1 MKKINIR
8 HIVLFTFI
16 FSCLLFENIL
26 SKIQSD
32 KVAYINGSIHT
43 FNKDLSIV
51 DSLLV
56 ENGLIT
62 KVGPR
67 DLIINEI
74 DEGFQIIDLKGKMMM
89 PSFHDAHSH
98 PIWDGI
104 NRLKCVLTDLYD
116 VKSIQNVLNEC
127 LNSDLT
133 KTTGWIVGSGLNI
146 GLFPAGNPNKS
157 LLDDISKDIP
167 IILWA
172 NDGHSGLANSKALEL
187 ANITMST
194 QDPEYGLIERNPITG
209 EPSGTLR
216 ESIAINLVLDL
227 APKDRDSDYD
237 KGLSIAQEM
246 AHSFG
251 ITSVLEAAV
260 GQRHMATYKRAADRE
275 ELDLRVSTC
284 LEYGKTNFV
293 HDASTFEDVY
303 LKLEEF
309 NHPRI
314 NVNCVKIFV
323 DGVLEGQTGA
333 LLEPYLDSGN
343 IGELILEKNSLN
355 KAVARFDSENRQV
368 HTHAIGDRAVR
379 AALDAYEYA
388 LKENG
393 SLDNRH
399 HISHLQMISKVDI
412 PRFFELNVAATFQAA
427 WAMPDEYITGI
438 NIPEIG
444 IERVNRMYPIQS
456 VFQAGGLI
464 VGGSDW
470 AVTTMN
476 PLIAIETAIRR
487 QDPDDRLK
495 GTLNKDERM
504 GLTEM
509 LKAYTINAAYIMH
522 QENITGSIEAGKFAD
537 LIILERNLY
546 DIPSNEI
553 SEVRIMETII
563 EGKTVFK
570 IE

>member
-1 MKKINIR
+1 MKRTIFYFSLM
-8 HIVLFTFI
+8 HLFLLSNA
-16 FSCLLFENIL
+16 FSNDLADEVFL
-26 SKIQSD
+26 D
-32 KVAYINGSIHT
+32 GSIHT
-43 FNKDLSIV
+43 FNQSLSI
-51 DSLLV
+51 
-56 ENGLIT
+56 ENSIAIKDGIILAVGTKSSIQKLIGENT
-62 KVGPR
+62 KVNN
-67 DLIINEI
+67 LE
-74 DEGFQIIDLKGKMMM
+74 GKMML

-98 PIWDGI
+98 PIWDGV
-104 NRLKCVLTDLYD
+104 NRLKCILTDLYD
-116 VKSIQNVLNEC
+116 IQDIKDMLRVC
-127 LNSDLT
+127 LNSELT
-133 KTTGWIVGSGLNI
+133 QTTGWIVGSGLNI
-146 GLFPAGNPNKS
+146 GLFSAGNPNKS

-172 NDGHSGLANSKALEL
+172 NDGHSALANSKAFEL
-187 ANITMST
+187 ANITAET
-194 QDPEYGLIERNPITG
+194 INPPYGVIERDPQTG

-216 ESIAINLVLDL
+216 ESSAINLVLVL
-227 APKDRDSDYD
+227 TPKDTDSDYD
-237 KGLSIAQEM
+237 KGLSISQEM

-260 GQRHMATYKRAADRE
+260 GERHMATYKRAADRE
-275 ELDLRVSTC
+275 ELDLRVFTC

-293 HDASTFEDVY
+293 HDANTFEDVY
-303 LKLEEF
+303 LKLDQF

-314 NVNCVKIFV
+314 NVNCVKIFI

-333 LLEPYLDSGN
+333 LLEPYLDSGE
-343 IGELILEKNSLN
+343 IGELILEKESLN
-355 KAVARFDSENRQV
+355 KAIARFDSENRQV

-399 HISHLQMISKVDI
+399 HISHLQMISKEDI
-412 PRFFELNVAATFQAA
+412 PRFSELNIAATFQAV

-438 NIPEIG
+438 SIPEIG
-444 IERVNRMYPIQS
+444 IERVNKMYPIQS
-456 VFQAGGLI
+456 VFEAGGLI

-476 PLIAIETAIRR
+476 PLIAIETAITRK
-487 QDPDDRLK
+487 DPEDRLK

-522 QENITGSIEAGKFAD
+522 QDNITGSIEAGKFAD
-537 LIILERNLY
+537 LIILDKNLY
-546 DIPSNEI
+546 NITPNEI
-553 SEVRIMETII
+553 SEVRVVATII
-563 EGKTVFK
+563 EGKTVFSIK
-570 IE
+570 

>member
-1 MKKINIR
+1 MKRTIFYFSLMC
-8 HIVLFTFI
+8 LFLLSNA
-16 FSCLLFENIL
+16 FSNDFADEVFL
-26 SKIQSD
+26 D
-32 KVAYINGSIHT
+32 GSIHT
-43 FNKDLSIV
+43 FNESLSI
-51 DSLLV
+51 
-56 ENGLIT
+56 ENSIAIKDGYILAVGNKSSIQKLIGEKT
-62 KVGPR
+62 K
-67 DLIINEI
+67 INRL
-74 DEGFQIIDLKGKMMM
+74 DGKMML

-98 PIWDGI
+98 PIWDGV

-116 VKSIQNVLNEC
+116 IQSIKDVLREC

-133 KTTGWIVGSGLNI
+133 KSTGWIVGSGLNI

-187 ANITMST
+187 ANITAET
-194 QDPEYGLIERNPITG
+194 QDPSYGVIERDPITQ

-216 ESIAINLVLDL
+216 ESAAINLVLDL
-227 APKDRDSDYD
+227 TPKDTDSDYD

-260 GQRHMATYKRAADRE
+260 GERHMATYKRAADRE
-275 ELDLRVSTC
+275 ELDLRVFTC

-293 HDASTFEDVY
+293 HDASMFEDVY
-303 LKLEEF
+303 LKLEQF

-314 NVNCVKIFV
+314 NVNCVKIFI

-333 LLEPYLDSGN
+333 LLEPYLDSGEV
-343 IGELILEKNSLN
+343 GELILEKELLN
-355 KAVARFDSENRQV
+355 MAIARFDSENRQV

-393 SLDNRH
+393 YLDNRH
-399 HISHLQMISKVDI
+399 HISHLQMISKEDI
-412 PRFFELNVAATFQAA
+412 PRFSELNIAATFQAT
-427 WAMPDEYITGI
+427 WAMPDEYIMGI

-476 PLIAIETAIRR
+476 PLVAIETAIRR
-487 QDPDDRLK
+487 EDPDDRLK
-495 GTLNKDERM
+495 GTLNEDERM

-522 QENITGSIEAGKFAD
+522 QDNITGSIEAGKFAD
-537 LIILERNLY
+537 LIILDKNLY
-546 DIPSNEI
+546 DIPTNEI
-553 SEVRIMETII
+553 SEVRVMETII
-563 EGKTVFK
+563 EGKTVFR

>member
-1 MKKINIR
+1 M
-8 HIVLFTFI
+8 HLFLLSNA
-16 FSCLLFENIL
+16 FSNDLADEVFL
-26 SKIQSD
+26 D
-32 KVAYINGSIHT
+32 GSIHT
-43 FNKDLSIV
+43 FNQSLSI
-51 DSLLV
+51 
-56 ENGLIT
+56 ENSIAIKDGIILAVGTKSSIQKLIGENT
-62 KVGPR
+62 KVNN
-67 DLIINEI
+67 LE
-74 DEGFQIIDLKGKMMM
+74 GKMML

-98 PIWDGI
+98 PIWDGV
-104 NRLKCVLTDLYD
+104 NRLKCILTDLYD
-116 VKSIQNVLNEC
+116 IQDIKDMLRVC
-127 LNSDLT
+127 LNSELT
-133 KTTGWIVGSGLNI
+133 QTTGWIVGSGLNI
-146 GLFPAGNPNKS
+146 GLFSAGNPNKS

-172 NDGHSGLANSKALEL
+172 NDGHSALANSKAFEL
-187 ANITMST
+187 ANITAET
-194 QDPEYGLIERNPITG
+194 INPPYGVIERDPQTG

-216 ESIAINLVLDL
+216 ESSAINLVLVL
-227 APKDRDSDYD
+227 TPKDTDSDYD
-237 KGLSIAQEM
+237 KGLSISQEM

-260 GQRHMATYKRAADRE
+260 GERHMATYKRAADRE
-275 ELDLRVSTC
+275 ELDLRVFTC

-303 LKLEEF
+303 LKLDQF

-314 NVNCVKIFV
+314 NVNCVKIFI

-333 LLEPYLDSGN
+333 LLEPYLDSGE
-343 IGELILEKNSLN
+343 IGELILEKESLN
-355 KAVARFDSENRQV
+355 KAIARFDSENRQV

-399 HISHLQMISKVDI
+399 HISHLQMISKEDI
-412 PRFFELNVAATFQAA
+412 PRFSELNIAATFQAV

-438 NIPEIG
+438 SIPEIG
-444 IERVNRMYPIQS
+444 IERVNKMYPIQS
-456 VFQAGGLI
+456 VFEAGGLI

-476 PLIAIETAIRR
+476 PLIAIETAITRK
-487 QDPDDRLK
+487 DPEDRLK

-522 QENITGSIEAGKFAD
+522 QDNITGSIEAGKFAD
-537 LIILERNLY
+537 LIILDKNLY
-546 DIPSNEI
+546 NITPNEI
-553 SEVRIMETII
+553 SEVRVVATII
-563 EGKTVFK
+563 EGKTVFSIK
-570 IE
+570 

>member
-1 MKKINIR
+1 MKRTIFYFSLMC
-8 HIVLFTFI
+8 LFLLSNA
-16 FSCLLFENIL
+16 FSNDIADEVFL
-26 SKIQSD
+26 D
-32 KVAYINGSIHT
+32 GSIHT
-43 FNKDLSIV
+43 FNESLSI
-51 DSLLV
+51 
-56 ENGLIT
+56 ENSIAIKDGYILAVGNKSSIQKLIGEKT
-62 KVGPR
+62 K
-67 DLIINEI
+67 INRL
-74 DEGFQIIDLKGKMMM
+74 DGKMML

-98 PIWDGI
+98 PIWDGV
-104 NRLKCVLTDLYD
+104 NRLKCILTDLYD
-116 VKSIQNVLNEC
+116 IQSIKDVLREC

-133 KTTGWIVGSGLNI
+133 KSTGWIVGSGLNI

-187 ANITMST
+187 ANITAET
-194 QDPEYGLIERNPITG
+194 QDPSYGVIERDPITQ

-216 ESIAINLVLDL
+216 ESAAINLVLDL
-227 APKDRDSDYD
+227 TPKDTDSDYD

-260 GQRHMATYKRAADRE
+260 GERHMATYKRAADRE
-275 ELDLRVSTC
+275 ELDLRVFTC

-293 HDASTFEDVY
+293 HDASMFEDVY
-303 LKLEEF
+303 LKLEQF

-314 NVNCVKIFV
+314 NVNCVKIFI

-333 LLEPYLDSGN
+333 LLEPYLDSGEV
-343 IGELILEKNSLN
+343 GELILEKELLN
-355 KAVARFDSENRQV
+355 MAIARFDSENRQV

-393 SLDNRH
+393 YLDNRH
-399 HISHLQMISKVDI
+399 HISHLQMISKEDI
-412 PRFFELNVAATFQAA
+412 PRFSELNIAATFQAT
-427 WAMPDEYITGI
+427 WAMPDEYIMGI

-476 PLIAIETAIRR
+476 PLVAIETAIRR
-487 QDPDDRLK
+487 EDPDDRLK
-495 GTLNKDERM
+495 GTLNEDERM

-522 QENITGSIEAGKFAD
+522 QDNITGSIEAGKFAD
-537 LIILERNLY
+537 LIILDKNLY
-546 DIPSNEI
+546 DIPTNEI
-553 SEVRIMETII
+553 SEVRVMETII
-563 EGKTVFK
+563 EGKTVFR

>member
-1 MKKINIR
+1 MKRTIFYFSLM
-8 HIVLFTFI
+8 HLFLLSNA
-16 FSCLLFENIL
+16 FSNDLADEVFL
-26 SKIQSD
+26 D
-32 KVAYINGSIHT
+32 GSIHT
-43 FNKDLSIV
+43 FNQSLSI
-51 DSLLV
+51 
-56 ENGLIT
+56 ENSIAIKDGIILAVGTKSSIQKLIGENT
-62 KVGPR
+62 KVNN
-67 DLIINEI
+67 LE
-74 DEGFQIIDLKGKMMM
+74 GKMML

-98 PIWDGI
+98 PIWDGV
-104 NRLKCVLTDLYD
+104 NRLKCILTDLYD
-116 VKSIQNVLNEC
+116 IQDIKDMLRVC
-127 LNSDLT
+127 LNSELT
-133 KTTGWIVGSGLNI
+133 QTTGWIVGSGLNI
-146 GLFPAGNPNKS
+146 GLFSAGNPNKS

-172 NDGHSGLANSKALEL
+172 NDGHSALANSKAFEL
-187 ANITMST
+187 ANITAET
-194 QDPEYGLIERNPITG
+194 INPPYGVIERDPQTG

-216 ESIAINLVLDL
+216 ESSAINLVLVL
-227 APKDRDSDYD
+227 TPKDTDSDYD
-237 KGLSIAQEM
+237 KGLSISQEM

-260 GQRHMATYKRAADRE
+260 GERHMATYKRAADRE
-275 ELDLRVSTC
+275 ELDLRVFTC

-303 LKLEEF
+303 LKLDQF

-314 NVNCVKIFV
+314 NVNCVKIFI

-333 LLEPYLDSGN
+333 LLEPYLDSGE
-343 IGELILEKNSLN
+343 IGELILEKESLN
-355 KAVARFDSENRQV
+355 KAIARFDSENRQV

-399 HISHLQMISKVDI
+399 HISHLQMISKEDI
-412 PRFFELNVAATFQAA
+412 PRFSELNIAATFQAV

-438 NIPEIG
+438 SIPEIG
-444 IERVNRMYPIQS
+444 IERVNKMYPIQS
-456 VFQAGGLI
+456 VFEAGGLI

-476 PLIAIETAIRR
+476 PLIAIETAITRK
-487 QDPDDRLK
+487 DPEDRLK

-522 QENITGSIEAGKFAD
+522 QDNITGSIEAGKFAD
-537 LIILERNLY
+537 LIILDKNLY
-546 DIPSNEI
+546 NITPNEI
-553 SEVRIMETII
+553 SEVRVVATII
-563 EGKTVFK
+563 EGKTVFSIK
-570 IE
+570 

>member
-1 MKKINIR
+1 MKRTIFYFSLMC
-8 HIVLFTFI
+8 LFLLSNA
-16 FSCLLFENIL
+16 FSNDFADEVFL
-26 SKIQSD
+26 D
-32 KVAYINGSIHT
+32 GSIHT
-43 FNKDLSIV
+43 FNESLSIENSIAIKDGYILAV
-51 DSLLV
+51 GNKSLIQK
-56 ENGLIT
+56 LIGEKT
-62 KVGPR
+62 K
-67 DLIINEI
+67 INRL
-74 DEGFQIIDLKGKMMM
+74 DGKMML

-98 PIWDGI
+98 PIWDGV
-104 NRLKCVLTDLYD
+104 NRLKCILTDLYD
-116 VKSIQNVLNEC
+116 IQSIKDVLREC

-133 KTTGWIVGSGLNI
+133 KSTGWIVGSGLNI

-187 ANITMST
+187 ANITAET
-194 QDPEYGLIERNPITG
+194 QDPSYGVIERDPITQ

-216 ESIAINLVLDL
+216 ESAAINLVLDL
-227 APKDRDSDYD
+227 TPKDTDSDYD

-260 GQRHMATYKRAADRE
+260 GERHMATYKRAADRE
-275 ELDLRVSTC
+275 ELDLRVFTC

-293 HDASTFEDVY
+293 HDASMFEDVY
-303 LKLEEF
+303 LKLEQF

-314 NVNCVKIFV
+314 NVNCVKIFI

-333 LLEPYLDSGN
+333 LLEPYLDSGEV
-343 IGELILEKNSLN
+343 GELILEKELLN
-355 KAVARFDSENRQV
+355 MAIARFDSENRQV

-393 SLDNRH
+393 YLDNRH
-399 HISHLQMISKVDI
+399 HISHLQMISKEDI
-412 PRFFELNVAATFQAA
+412 PRFSELNIAATFQAT
-427 WAMPDEYITGI
+427 WAMPDEYIMGI

-476 PLIAIETAIRR
+476 PLVAIETAIRR
-487 QDPDDRLK
+487 EDPYDRLK
-495 GTLNKDERM
+495 GTLNEDERM

-522 QENITGSIEAGKFAD
+522 QDNITGSIEAGKFAD
-537 LIILERNLY
+537 LIILDKNLY
-546 DIPSNEI
+546 DIPPNEI
-553 SEVRIMETII
+553 SEVRVMETII
-563 EGKTVFK
+563 EGKTVFR

>member
-26 SKIQSD
+26 SNTQSD
-32 KVAYINGSIHT
+32 KVHYINGSIHT

-116 VKSIQNVLNEC
+116 IKSIQNVLNEC

-133 KTTGWIVGSGLNI
+133 KTTGWIVGSGLHI

-343 IGELILEKNSLN
+343 IGELILEKDSLN

-388 LKENG
+388 LKQNG

>member
-1 MKKINIR
+1 MKRTIFYFSLAC
-8 HIVLFTFI
+8 LFLLSNA
-16 FSCLLFENIL
+16 FSN
-26 SKIQSD
+26 D
-32 KVAYINGSIHT
+32 VADEVFLDGSIHT
-43 FNKDLSIV
+43 FNESLSI
-51 DSLLV
+51 
-56 ENGLIT
+56 ENSIAIKDGYILAVGNKSSIQKLIGEKT
-62 KVGPR
+62 K
-67 DLIINEI
+67 INRL
-74 DEGFQIIDLKGKMMM
+74 DGKMML

-98 PIWDGI
+98 PIWDGV
-104 NRLKCVLTDLYD
+104 NRLKCILTDLYD
-116 VKSIQNVLNEC
+116 IQSIKDVLREC

-133 KTTGWIVGSGLNI
+133 KSTGWIVGSGLNI

-187 ANITMST
+187 ANITAET
-194 QDPEYGLIERNPITG
+194 QDPSYGVIERDPITQ

-216 ESIAINLVLDL
+216 ESAAINLVLDL
-227 APKDRDSDYD
+227 TPKDTDSDYD

-260 GQRHMATYKRAADRE
+260 GERHMATYKRAADRE
-275 ELDLRVSTC
+275 ELDLRVFTC

-293 HDASTFEDVY
+293 HDASMFEDVY
-303 LKLEEF
+303 LKLEQF

-314 NVNCVKIFV
+314 NVNCVKIFI

-333 LLEPYLDSGN
+333 LLEPYLDSGEV
-343 IGELILEKNSLN
+343 GELILEKELLN
-355 KAVARFDSENRQV
+355 MAIARFDSENRQV

-393 SLDNRH
+393 YLDNRH
-399 HISHLQMISKVDI
+399 HISHLQMISEEDI
-412 PRFFELNVAATFQAA
+412 PRFSELNIAATFQAT
-427 WAMPDEYITGI
+427 WAMPDEYIMGI

-476 PLIAIETAIRR
+476 PLVAIETAIRR
-487 QDPDDRLK
+487 EDPDDRLK
-495 GTLNKDERM
+495 GTLNEDERM

-522 QENITGSIEAGKFAD
+522 QDNITGSIEAGKFAD
-537 LIILERNLY
+537 LIILDKNLY
-546 DIPSNEI
+546 DIPTNEI
-553 SEVRIMETII
+553 SEVRVMETII

>member
-1 MKKINIR
+1 MC
-8 HIVLFTFI
+8 LFLLSNA
-16 FSCLLFENIL
+16 FSNDFADEVFL
-26 SKIQSD
+26 D
-32 KVAYINGSIHT
+32 GSIHT
-43 FNKDLSIV
+43 FNESLSI
-51 DSLLV
+51 
-56 ENGLIT
+56 ENSIAIKDGYILAVGNKSSIQKLIGEKT
-62 KVGPR
+62 K
-67 DLIINEI
+67 INRL
-74 DEGFQIIDLKGKMMM
+74 DGKMML

-98 PIWDGI
+98 PIWDGV
-104 NRLKCVLTDLYD
+104 NRLKCILTDLYD
-116 VKSIQNVLNEC
+116 IQSIKDVLREC

-133 KTTGWIVGSGLNI
+133 KSTGWIVGSGLNI

-187 ANITMST
+187 ANVTAET
-194 QDPEYGLIERNPITG
+194 QDPSYGVIERDPITQ

-216 ESIAINLVLDL
+216 ESAAINLVLDL
-227 APKDRDSDYD
+227 TPKDTDSDYD

-260 GQRHMATYKRAADRE
+260 GERHMATYKRAADRE
-275 ELDLRVSTC
+275 ELDLRVFTC

-293 HDASTFEDVY
+293 HDASMFEDVY
-303 LKLEEF
+303 LKLEQF

-314 NVNCVKIFV
+314 NVNCVKIFI

-333 LLEPYLDSGN
+333 LLEPYLDSGEV
-343 IGELILEKNSLN
+343 GELILEKELLN
-355 KAVARFDSENRQV
+355 MAIARFDSENRQV

-393 SLDNRH
+393 YLDNRH
-399 HISHLQMISKVDI
+399 HISHLQMISEEDI
-412 PRFFELNVAATFQAA
+412 PRFSELNIAATFQAT
-427 WAMPDEYITGI
+427 WAMPDEYIMGI

-444 IERVNRMYPIQS
+444 IERVNKMYPIQS

-470 AVTTMN
+470 AVTTMK
-476 PLIAIETAIRR
+476 PLVAIETAIRR
-487 QDPDDRLK
+487 EDPNDRLK
-495 GTLNKDERM
+495 GTLNEAERM

-522 QENITGSIEAGKFAD
+522 QDNITGSIEAGKFAD
-537 LIILERNLY
+537 LIILDKNLY
-546 DIPSNEI
+546 DIPPNEI
-553 SEVRIMETII
+553 SEVRVMETII
-563 EGKTVFK
+563 EGKTVFR

>member
-1 MKKINIR
+1 MKRTIFYFSLAC
-8 HIVLFTFI
+8 LFLLSNA
-16 FSCLLFENIL
+16 FSN
-26 SKIQSD
+26 D
-32 KVAYINGSIHT
+32 VADEVFLDGSIHT
-43 FNKDLSIV
+43 FNESLSI
-51 DSLLV
+51 
-56 ENGLIT
+56 ENSIAIKDGYILAVGNKSSIQKLIGEKT
-62 KVGPR
+62 K
-67 DLIINEI
+67 INRL
-74 DEGFQIIDLKGKMMM
+74 DGKMML

-98 PIWDGI
+98 PIWDGV
-104 NRLKCVLTDLYD
+104 NRLKCILTDLYD
-116 VKSIQNVLNEC
+116 IQSIKDVLREC

-133 KTTGWIVGSGLNI
+133 KSTGWIVGSGLNI

-187 ANITMST
+187 ANITAET
-194 QDPEYGLIERNPITG
+194 QDPSYGVIERDPITQ

-216 ESIAINLVLDL
+216 ESAAINLVLDL
-227 APKDRDSDYD
+227 TPKDTDSDYD

-260 GQRHMATYKRAADRE
+260 GERHMATYKRAADRE
-275 ELDLRVSTC
+275 ELDLRVFTC

-293 HDASTFEDVY
+293 HDASMFEDVY
-303 LKLEEF
+303 LKLEQF

-314 NVNCVKIFV
+314 NVNCVKIFI

-333 LLEPYLDSGN
+333 LLEPYLDSGEV
-343 IGELILEKNSLN
+343 GELILEKELLN
-355 KAVARFDSENRQV
+355 MAIARFDSENRQV

-393 SLDNRH
+393 YLDNRH
-399 HISHLQMISKVDI
+399 HISHLQMISEEDI
-412 PRFFELNVAATFQAA
+412 PRFSELNIAATFQAT
-427 WAMPDEYITGI
+427 WAMPDEYIMGI

-476 PLIAIETAIRR
+476 PLVAIETAIRR
-487 QDPDDRLK
+487 EDPDDRLK
-495 GTLNKDERM
+495 GTLNEDERM

-522 QENITGSIEAGKFAD
+522 QDNITGSIEAGKFAD
-537 LIILERNLY
+537 LIILDKNLY
-546 DIPSNEI
+546 DIPPNEI
-553 SEVRIMETII
+553 SEVRVMETII
-563 EGKTVFK
+563 EGKTVFR

>member
-1 MKKINIR
+1 MKRTIFYFSLMC
-8 HIVLFTFI
+8 LFLLSNA
-16 FSCLLFENIL
+16 FSNDFADEVFL
-26 SKIQSD
+26 D
-32 KVAYINGSIHT
+32 GSIHT
-43 FNKDLSIV
+43 FNESLSI
-51 DSLLV
+51 
-56 ENGLIT
+56 ENSIAIKDGYILAVGNKSSIQKLIGEKT
-62 KVGPR
+62 K
-67 DLIINEI
+67 INRL
-74 DEGFQIIDLKGKMMM
+74 DGKMML

-98 PIWDGI
+98 PIWDGV
-104 NRLKCVLTDLYD
+104 NRLKCILTDLYD
-116 VKSIQNVLNEC
+116 IQSIKDVLREC

-133 KTTGWIVGSGLNI
+133 KSTGWIVGSGLNI

-187 ANITMST
+187 ANITAET
-194 QDPEYGLIERNPITG
+194 QDPSYGVIERDPITQ

-216 ESIAINLVLDL
+216 ESAAINLVLDL
-227 APKDRDSDYD
+227 TPKDTDSDYD

-260 GQRHMATYKRAADRE
+260 GERHMATYKRAADRE
-275 ELDLRVSTC
+275 ELDLRVFTC

-293 HDASTFEDVY
+293 HDASMFEDVY
-303 LKLEEF
+303 LKLEQF

-314 NVNCVKIFV
+314 NVNCVKIFI

-333 LLEPYLDSGN
+333 LLEPYLDSGEV
-343 IGELILEKNSLN
+343 GELILEKELLN
-355 KAVARFDSENRQV
+355 MAIARFDSENRQV

-393 SLDNRH
+393 YLDNRH
-399 HISHLQMISKVDI
+399 HISHLQMISKEDI
-412 PRFFELNVAATFQAA
+412 PRFSELNIAATFQAT
-427 WAMPDEYITGI
+427 WAMPDEYIMGI

-444 IERVNRMYPIQS
+444 IERVNKMYPIQS

-476 PLIAIETAIRR
+476 PLVAIETAIRR
-487 QDPDDRLK
+487 EDPDDRLK
-495 GTLNKDERM
+495 GTLNEDERM

-522 QENITGSIEAGKFAD
+522 QDNITGSIEAGKFAD
-537 LIILERNLY
+537 LIILDKNLY
-546 DIPSNEI
+546 DIPPNEI
-553 SEVRIMETII
+553 SEVRVMETII
-563 EGKTVFK
+563 EGKTVFR

>member
-1 MKKINIR
+1 MC
-8 HIVLFTFI
+8 LFLLSNA
-16 FSCLLFENIL
+16 FSNDFADEVFL
-26 SKIQSD
+26 D
-32 KVAYINGSIHT
+32 GSIHT
-43 FNKDLSIV
+43 FNESLSI
-51 DSLLV
+51 
-56 ENGLIT
+56 ENSIAIKDGYILAVGNKSSIQKLIGEKT
-62 KVGPR
+62 K
-67 DLIINEI
+67 INRL
-74 DEGFQIIDLKGKMMM
+74 DGKMML

-98 PIWDGI
+98 PIWDGV
-104 NRLKCVLTDLYD
+104 NRLKCILTDLYD
-116 VKSIQNVLNEC
+116 IQSIKDVLREC

-133 KTTGWIVGSGLNI
+133 KSTGWIVGSGLNI

-187 ANITMST
+187 ANITAET
-194 QDPEYGLIERNPITG
+194 QDPSYGVIERDPITQ

-216 ESIAINLVLDL
+216 ESAAINLVLDL
-227 APKDRDSDYD
+227 TPKDTDSDYD

-260 GQRHMATYKRAADRE
+260 GERHMATYKRAADRE
-275 ELDLRVSTC
+275 ELDLRVFTC

-293 HDASTFEDVY
+293 HDASMFEDVY
-303 LKLEEF
+303 LKLEQF

-314 NVNCVKIFV
+314 NVNCVKIFI

-333 LLEPYLDSGN
+333 LLEPYLDSGEV
-343 IGELILEKNSLN
+343 GELILEKELLN
-355 KAVARFDSENRQV
+355 MAIARFDSENRQV
-368 HTHAIGDRAVR
+368 HTHAIGDRAVQ

-393 SLDNRH
+393 YLDNRH
-399 HISHLQMISKVDI
+399 HISHLQMISKEDI
-412 PRFFELNVAATFQAA
+412 PRFSELNIAATFQAT
-427 WAMPDEYITGI
+427 WAMPDEYIMGI

-456 VFQAGGLI
+456 VFEAGGLI

-476 PLIAIETAIRR
+476 PLVAIETAIRR
-487 QDPDDRLK
+487 EDPDDRLK
-495 GTLNKDERM
+495 GTLNEDERM

-522 QENITGSIEAGKFAD
+522 QDNITGSIEAGKFAD
-537 LIILERNLY
+537 LIILDKNLY
-546 DIPSNEI
+546 DIPTNEI
-553 SEVRIMETII
+553 SEVRVMETII
-563 EGKTVFK
+563 EGKTVFR

>member
-1 MKKINIR
+1 MC
-8 HIVLFTFI
+8 LFLLSNA
-16 FSCLLFENIL
+16 FSNDFADEVFL
-26 SKIQSD
+26 D
-32 KVAYINGSIHT
+32 GSIHT
-43 FNKDLSIV
+43 FNESLSI
-51 DSLLV
+51 
-56 ENGLIT
+56 ENSIAIKDGYILAVGNKSSIQKLIGEKT
-62 KVGPR
+62 K
-67 DLIINEI
+67 INRL
-74 DEGFQIIDLKGKMMM
+74 DGKMML

-98 PIWDGI
+98 PIWDGV
-104 NRLKCVLTDLYD
+104 NRLKCILTDLYD
-116 VKSIQNVLNEC
+116 IQSIKDVLREC

-133 KTTGWIVGSGLNI
+133 KSTGWIVGSGLNI

-187 ANITMST
+187 ANVTAET
-194 QDPEYGLIERNPITG
+194 QDPSYGVIERDPITQ

-216 ESIAINLVLDL
+216 ESAAINLVLDL
-227 APKDRDSDYD
+227 TPKDTDSDYD

-260 GQRHMATYKRAADRE
+260 GERHMATYKRAADRE
-275 ELDLRVSTC
+275 ELDLRVFTC

-293 HDASTFEDVY
+293 HDASMFEDVY
-303 LKLEEF
+303 LKLEQF

-314 NVNCVKIFV
+314 NVNCVKIFI

-333 LLEPYLDSGN
+333 LLEPYLDSGEV
-343 IGELILEKNSLN
+343 GELILEKELLN
-355 KAVARFDSENRQV
+355 MAIARFDSENRQV

-393 SLDNRH
+393 YLDNRH
-399 HISHLQMISKVDI
+399 HISHLQMISEEDI
-412 PRFFELNVAATFQAA
+412 PRFSELNIAATFQAT
-427 WAMPDEYITGI
+427 WAMPDEYIMGI

-456 VFQAGGLI
+456 VFEAGGLI

-476 PLIAIETAIRR
+476 PLVAIETAIRR
-487 QDPDDRLK
+487 EDPDDRLK
-495 GTLNKDERM
+495 GTLNEDERM

-522 QENITGSIEAGKFAD
+522 QDNITGSIEAGKFAD
-537 LIILERNLY
+537 LIILDKNLY
-546 DIPSNEI
+546 DIPTNEI
-553 SEVRIMETII
+553 SEVRVMETII
-563 EGKTVFK
+563 EGKTVFR

>member
-1 MKKINIR
+1 MKRTIFYFSLMC
-8 HIVLFTFI
+8 LFLLSNA
-16 FSCLLFENIL
+16 FSNDFADEVFL
-26 SKIQSD
+26 D
-32 KVAYINGSIHT
+32 GSIHT
-43 FNKDLSIV
+43 FNESLSI
-51 DSLLV
+51 
-56 ENGLIT
+56 ENSIAIKDGYILAVGNKSSIQKLIGEKT
-62 KVGPR
+62 K
-67 DLIINEI
+67 INRL
-74 DEGFQIIDLKGKMMM
+74 DGKMML

-98 PIWDGI
+98 PIWDGV
-104 NRLKCVLTDLYD
+104 NRLKCILTDLYD
-116 VKSIQNVLNEC
+116 IQSIKDVLREC

-133 KTTGWIVGSGLNI
+133 KSTGWIVGSGLNI

-187 ANITMST
+187 ANITAET
-194 QDPEYGLIERNPITG
+194 QDPSYGVIERDPITQ

-216 ESIAINLVLDL
+216 ESAAINLVLDL
-227 APKDRDSDYD
+227 TPKDTDSDYD

-260 GQRHMATYKRAADRE
+260 GERHMATYKRAADRE
-275 ELDLRVSTC
+275 ELDLRVFTC

-293 HDASTFEDVY
+293 HDASMFEDVY
-303 LKLEEF
+303 LKLEQF

-314 NVNCVKIFV
+314 NVNCVKIFI

-333 LLEPYLDSGN
+333 LLEPYLDSGEV
-343 IGELILEKNSLN
+343 GELILEKELLN
-355 KAVARFDSENRQV
+355 MAIARFDSENRQV

-393 SLDNRH
+393 YLDNRH
-399 HISHLQMISKVDI
+399 HISHLQMISEEDI
-412 PRFFELNVAATFQAA
+412 PRFSELNIAATFQAT
-427 WAMPDEYITGI
+427 WAMPDEYIMGI

-476 PLIAIETAIRR
+476 PLVAIETAIRR
-487 QDPDDRLK
+487 EDPDDRLK
-495 GTLNKDERM
+495 GTLNEDERM

-522 QENITGSIEAGKFAD
+522 QDNITGSIEAGKFAD
-537 LIILERNLY
+537 LIILDKNLY
-546 DIPSNEI
+546 DIPTNEI
-553 SEVRIMETII
+553 SEVRVMETII
-563 EGKTVFK
+563 EGKTVFR

>member
-1 MKKINIR
+1 MKRTIFYFSLMC
-8 HIVLFTFI
+8 LFLLSNA
-16 FSCLLFENIL
+16 FSNDFADEVFL
-26 SKIQSD
+26 D
-32 KVAYINGSIHT
+32 GSIHT
-43 FNKDLSIV
+43 FNESLSI
-51 DSLLV
+51 
-56 ENGLIT
+56 ENSIAIKDGYILAVGNKSSIQKLIGEKT
-62 KVGPR
+62 K
-67 DLIINEI
+67 INRL
-74 DEGFQIIDLKGKMMM
+74 DGKMML

-98 PIWDGI
+98 PIWDGV
-104 NRLKCVLTDLYD
+104 NRLKCILTDLYD
-116 VKSIQNVLNEC
+116 IQSIKDVLREC

-133 KTTGWIVGSGLNI
+133 KSTGWIVGSGLNI

-187 ANITMST
+187 ANITAET
-194 QDPEYGLIERNPITG
+194 QDPSYGVIERDPITQ

-216 ESIAINLVLDL
+216 ESAAINLVLDL
-227 APKDRDSDYD
+227 TPKDTDSDYD

-260 GQRHMATYKRAADRE
+260 GERHMATYKRAADRE
-275 ELDLRVSTC
+275 ELDLRVFTC

-293 HDASTFEDVY
+293 HDASMFEDVY
-303 LKLEEF
+303 LKLEQF

-314 NVNCVKIFV
+314 NVNCVKIFI

-333 LLEPYLDSGN
+333 LLEPYLDSGEV
-343 IGELILEKNSLN
+343 GELILEKELLN
-355 KAVARFDSENRQV
+355 MAIARFDSENRQV

-393 SLDNRH
+393 YLDNRH
-399 HISHLQMISKVDI
+399 HISHLQMISKEDI
-412 PRFFELNVAATFQAA
+412 PRFSELNIAATFQAT
-427 WAMPDEYITGI
+427 WAMPDEYIMGI

-476 PLIAIETAIRR
+476 PLVAIETAIRR
-487 QDPDDRLK
+487 EDPDDRLK
-495 GTLNKDERM
+495 GTLNEDERM

-522 QENITGSIEAGKFAD
+522 QDNITGSIEAGKFAD
-537 LIILERNLY
+537 LIILDKNLY
-546 DIPSNEI
+546 DIPPNEI
-553 SEVRIMETII
+553 SEVRVMETII
-563 EGKTVFK
+563 EGKTVFR

>member
-1 MKKINIR
+1 MKRTIFYFSLTC
-8 HIVLFTFI
+8 LFLLSNA
-16 FSCLLFENIL
+16 FSN
-26 SKIQSD
+26 D
-32 KVAYINGSIHT
+32 VADEVFLDGSIHT
-43 FNKDLSIV
+43 FNESLSI
-51 DSLLV
+51 
-56 ENGLIT
+56 ENSIAIKDGYILAVGNKSSIQKLIGEKT
-62 KVGPR
+62 K
-67 DLIINEI
+67 INRL
-74 DEGFQIIDLKGKMMM
+74 DGKMML

-98 PIWDGI
+98 PIWDGV
-104 NRLKCVLTDLYD
+104 NRLKCILTDLYD
-116 VKSIQNVLNEC
+116 IQSIKDVLREC

-133 KTTGWIVGSGLNI
+133 KSTGWIVGSGLNI

-187 ANITMST
+187 ANITAET
-194 QDPEYGLIERNPITG
+194 QDPSYGVIERDPITQ

-216 ESIAINLVLDL
+216 ESAAINLVLDL
-227 APKDRDSDYD
+227 TPKDTDSDYD

-260 GQRHMATYKRAADRE
+260 GERHMATYKRAADRE
-275 ELDLRVSTC
+275 ELDLRVFTC

-293 HDASTFEDVY
+293 HDASMFEDVY
-303 LKLEEF
+303 LKLEQF

-314 NVNCVKIFV
+314 NVNCVKIFI

-333 LLEPYLDSGN
+333 LLEPYLDSGEV
-343 IGELILEKNSLN
+343 GELILEKELLN
-355 KAVARFDSENRQV
+355 MAIARFDSENRQV

-393 SLDNRH
+393 YLDNRH
-399 HISHLQMISKVDI
+399 HISHLQMISEEDI
-412 PRFFELNVAATFQAA
+412 PRFSELNIAATFQAT
-427 WAMPDEYITGI
+427 WAMPDEYIMGI

-476 PLIAIETAIRR
+476 PLVAIETAIRR
-487 QDPDDRLK
+487 EDPDDRLK
-495 GTLNKDERM
+495 GTLNEDERM

-522 QENITGSIEAGKFAD
+522 QDNITGSIEAGKFAD
-537 LIILERNLY
+537 LIILDKNLY
-546 DIPSNEI
+546 DIPTNEI
-553 SEVRIMETII
+553 SEVRVMETII

>member
-1 MKKINIR
+1 MKRTIFYFSLTC
-8 HIVLFTFI
+8 LFLLSNA
-16 FSCLLFENIL
+16 FSN
-26 SKIQSD
+26 D
-32 KVAYINGSIHT
+32 VADEVFLDGSIHT
-43 FNKDLSIV
+43 FNESLSI
-51 DSLLV
+51 
-56 ENGLIT
+56 ENSIAIKDGYILAVGNKSSIQKLIGEKT
-62 KVGPR
+62 K
-67 DLIINEI
+67 INRL
-74 DEGFQIIDLKGKMMM
+74 DGKMML

-98 PIWDGI
+98 PIWDGV
-104 NRLKCVLTDLYD
+104 NRLKCILTDLYD
-116 VKSIQNVLNEC
+116 IQSIKDVLREC

-133 KTTGWIVGSGLNI
+133 KSTGWIVGSGLNI

-187 ANITMST
+187 ANITAET
-194 QDPEYGLIERNPITG
+194 QDPSYGVIERDPITQ

-216 ESIAINLVLDL
+216 ESAAINLVLDL
-227 APKDRDSDYD
+227 TPKDTDSDYD

-260 GQRHMATYKRAADRE
+260 GERHMATYKRAADRE
-275 ELDLRVSTC
+275 ELDLRVFTC

-293 HDASTFEDVY
+293 HDASMFEDVY
-303 LKLEEF
+303 LKLEQF

-314 NVNCVKIFV
+314 NVNCVKIFI

-333 LLEPYLDSGN
+333 LLEPYLDSGEV
-343 IGELILEKNSLN
+343 GELILEKELLN
-355 KAVARFDSENRQV
+355 MAIARFDSENRQV

-393 SLDNRH
+393 YLDNRH
-399 HISHLQMISKVDI
+399 HISHLQMISEEDI
-412 PRFFELNVAATFQAA
+412 PRFSELNIAATFQAT
-427 WAMPDEYITGI
+427 WAMPDEYIMGI

-476 PLIAIETAIRR
+476 PLVAIETAIRR
-487 QDPDDRLK
+487 EDPDDRLK
-495 GTLNKDERM
+495 GTLNEDERM

-522 QENITGSIEAGKFAD
+522 QDNITGSIEAGKFAD
-537 LIILERNLY
+537 LIILDKNLY
-546 DIPSNEI
+546 DIPPNEI
-553 SEVRIMETII
+553 SEVRVMETII

>member
-1 MKKINIR
+1 MKRTIFYFSLMC
-8 HIVLFTFI
+8 LFLLSNA
-16 FSCLLFENIL
+16 FSNDFADEVFL
-26 SKIQSD
+26 D
-32 KVAYINGSIHT
+32 GSIHT
-43 FNKDLSIV
+43 FNESLSI
-51 DSLLV
+51 
-56 ENGLIT
+56 ENSIAIKDGYILAVGNKSSIQKLIGEKT
-62 KVGPR
+62 K
-67 DLIINEI
+67 INRL
-74 DEGFQIIDLKGKMMM
+74 DGKMML

-98 PIWDGI
+98 PIWDGV
-104 NRLKCVLTDLYD
+104 NRLKCILTDLYD
-116 VKSIQNVLNEC
+116 IQSIKDVLREC

-133 KTTGWIVGSGLNI
+133 KSTGWIVGSGLNI

-187 ANITMST
+187 ANITAET
-194 QDPEYGLIERNPITG
+194 QDPSYGVIERDPITQ

-216 ESIAINLVLDL
+216 ESAAINLVLDL
-227 APKDRDSDYD
+227 TPKDTDSDYD

-260 GQRHMATYKRAADRE
+260 GERHMATYKRAADRE
-275 ELDLRVSTC
+275 ELDLRVFTC

-293 HDASTFEDVY
+293 HDASMFEDVY
-303 LKLEEF
+303 LKLEQF

-314 NVNCVKIFV
+314 NVNCVKIFI

-333 LLEPYLDSGN
+333 LLEPYLDSGEV
-343 IGELILEKNSLN
+343 GELILEKELLN
-355 KAVARFDSENRQV
+355 MAIARFDSENRQV

-393 SLDNRH
+393 YLDNRH
-399 HISHLQMISKVDI
+399 HISHLQMISKEDI
-412 PRFFELNVAATFQAA
+412 PRFSELNIAATFQAT
-427 WAMPDEYITGI
+427 WAMPDEYIMGI

-476 PLIAIETAIRR
+476 PLVAIETAIRR
-487 QDPDDRLK
+487 EDPYDRLK
-495 GTLNKDERM
+495 GTLNEDERM

-522 QENITGSIEAGKFAD
+522 QDNITGSIEAGKFAD
-537 LIILERNLY
+537 LIILDKNLY
-546 DIPSNEI
+546 DIPPNEI
-553 SEVRIMETII
+553 SEVRVMETII
-563 EGKTVFK
+563 EGKTVFR

>member
-1 MKKINIR
+1 MKRTIFYFSLMC
-8 HIVLFTFI
+8 LFLLSNA
-16 FSCLLFENIL
+16 FSNDFADEVFL
-26 SKIQSD
+26 D
-32 KVAYINGSIHT
+32 GSIHT
-43 FNKDLSIV
+43 FNESLSI
-51 DSLLV
+51 
-56 ENGLIT
+56 ENSIAIKDGYILAVGNKSSIQKLIGEKT
-62 KVGPR
+62 K
-67 DLIINEI
+67 INRL
-74 DEGFQIIDLKGKMMM
+74 DGKMML

-98 PIWDGI
+98 PIWDGV
-104 NRLKCVLTDLYD
+104 NRLKCILTDLYD
-116 VKSIQNVLNEC
+116 IQSIKDVLREC

-133 KTTGWIVGSGLNI
+133 KSTGWIVGSGLNI

-187 ANITMST
+187 ANVTAET
-194 QDPEYGLIERNPITG
+194 QDPSYGVIERDPITQ

-216 ESIAINLVLDL
+216 ESAAINLVLDL
-227 APKDRDSDYD
+227 TPKDTDSDYD

-260 GQRHMATYKRAADRE
+260 GERHMATYKRAADRE
-275 ELDLRVSTC
+275 ELDLRVFTC

-293 HDASTFEDVY
+293 HDASMFEDVY
-303 LKLEEF
+303 LKLEQF

-314 NVNCVKIFV
+314 NVNCVKIFI

-333 LLEPYLDSGN
+333 LLEPYLDSGEV
-343 IGELILEKNSLN
+343 GELILEKELLN
-355 KAVARFDSENRQV
+355 MAIARFDSENRQV
-368 HTHAIGDRAVR
+368 HTHAIGDRAVQ

-393 SLDNRH
+393 YLDNRH
-399 HISHLQMISKVDI
+399 HISHLQMISEEDI
-412 PRFFELNVAATFQAA
+412 PRFSELNIAATFQAT
-427 WAMPDEYITGI
+427 WAMPDEYIMGI

-444 IERVNRMYPIQS
+444 IERVNKMYPIQS

-476 PLIAIETAIRR
+476 PLVAIETAIRR
-487 QDPDDRLK
+487 EDPDDRLK
-495 GTLNKDERM
+495 GTLNEDERM

-522 QENITGSIEAGKFAD
+522 QDNITGSIEAGKFAD
-537 LIILERNLY
+537 LIILDKNLY
-546 DIPSNEI
+546 DIPPNEI
-553 SEVRIMETII
+553 SEVRVMETII
-563 EGKTVFK
+563 EGKTVFR

>member
-1 MKKINIR
+1 MKRTIYYFSLMC
-8 HIVLFTFI
+8 LFLLSNA
-16 FSCLLFENIL
+16 FSNDIADEVFL
-26 SKIQSD
+26 D
-32 KVAYINGSIHT
+32 GSIHT
-43 FNKDLSIV
+43 FNESLSI
-51 DSLLV
+51 
-56 ENGLIT
+56 ENSIAIKDGYILAVGNKSSIQKLIGEKT
-62 KVGPR
+62 K
-67 DLIINEI
+67 INRL
-74 DEGFQIIDLKGKMMM
+74 DGKMML

-98 PIWDGI
+98 PIWDGV
-104 NRLKCVLTDLYD
+104 NRLKCILTDLYD
-116 VKSIQNVLNEC
+116 IQSIKDVLREC

-133 KTTGWIVGSGLNI
+133 KSTGWIVGSGLNI

-187 ANITMST
+187 ANITAET
-194 QDPEYGLIERNPITG
+194 QDPSYGVIERDPITQ

-216 ESIAINLVLDL
+216 ESAAINLVLDL
-227 APKDRDSDYD
+227 TPKDTDSDYD

-260 GQRHMATYKRAADRE
+260 GERHMATYKRAADRE
-275 ELDLRVSTC
+275 ELDLRVFTC

-293 HDASTFEDVY
+293 HDASMFEDVY
-303 LKLEEF
+303 LKLEQF

-314 NVNCVKIFV
+314 NVNCVKIFI

-333 LLEPYLDSGN
+333 LLEPYLDSGEV
-343 IGELILEKNSLN
+343 GELILEKELLN
-355 KAVARFDSENRQV
+355 MAIARFDSENRQV

-393 SLDNRH
+393 YLDNRH
-399 HISHLQMISKVDI
+399 HISHLQMISKEDI
-412 PRFFELNVAATFQAA
+412 PRFSELNIAATFQAT
-427 WAMPDEYITGI
+427 WAMPDEYIMGI

-476 PLIAIETAIRR
+476 PLVAIETAIRR
-487 QDPDDRLK
+487 EDPDDRLK
-495 GTLNKDERM
+495 GTLNEDERM

-522 QENITGSIEAGKFAD
+522 QDNITGSIEAGKFAD
-537 LIILERNLY
+537 LIILDKNLY
-546 DIPSNEI
+546 DIPTNEI
-553 SEVRIMETII
+553 SEVRVMETII
-563 EGKTVFK
+563 EGKTVFR

>member
-1 MKKINIR
+1 MKRTIFYFSLTC
-8 HIVLFTFI
+8 LFLLSNA
-16 FSCLLFENIL
+16 FSN
-26 SKIQSD
+26 D
-32 KVAYINGSIHT
+32 VADEVFLDGSIHT
-43 FNKDLSIV
+43 FNESLSI
-51 DSLLV
+51 
-56 ENGLIT
+56 ENSIAIKDGYILAVGNKSSIQKLIGEKT
-62 KVGPR
+62 K
-67 DLIINEI
+67 INRL
-74 DEGFQIIDLKGKMMM
+74 DGKMML

-98 PIWDGI
+98 PIWDGV
-104 NRLKCVLTDLYD
+104 NRLKCILTDLYD
-116 VKSIQNVLNEC
+116 IQGIKDVLREC

-133 KTTGWIVGSGLNI
+133 KSTGWIVGSGLNI

-187 ANITMST
+187 ANITAET
-194 QDPEYGLIERNPITG
+194 QDPSYGVIERDPITQ

-216 ESIAINLVLDL
+216 ESTAINLVLDL
-227 APKDRDSDYD
+227 TPKDTDSDYD

-260 GQRHMATYKRAADRE
+260 GERHMATYKRAADRE
-275 ELDLRVSTC
+275 ELDLRVFTC

-293 HDASTFEDVY
+293 HDASMFEDVY
-303 LKLEEF
+303 LKLEQF

-314 NVNCVKIFV
+314 NVNCVKIFI

-333 LLEPYLDSGN
+333 LLEPYLDSGEV
-343 IGELILEKNSLN
+343 GELILEKELLN
-355 KAVARFDSENRQV
+355 MAIARFDSENRQV

-393 SLDNRH
+393 YLDNRH
-399 HISHLQMISKVDI
+399 HISHLQMISEEDI
-412 PRFFELNVAATFQAA
+412 PRFSELNIAATFQAT
-427 WAMPDEYITGI
+427 WAMPDEYIMGI

-476 PLIAIETAIRR
+476 PLVAIETAIRR
-487 QDPDDRLK
+487 EDPDDRLK
-495 GTLNKDERM
+495 GTLNEDERM

-522 QENITGSIEAGKFAD
+522 QDNITGSIEAGKFAD
-537 LIILERNLY
+537 LIILDKNLY
-546 DIPSNEI
+546 DIPTNEI
-553 SEVRIMETII
+553 SEVRVMETII

>member
-1 MKKINIR
+1 MKRTIFYFSLM
-8 HIVLFTFI
+8 HLFLLSNA
-16 FSCLLFENIL
+16 FSNDLADEVFL
-26 SKIQSD
+26 D
-32 KVAYINGSIHT
+32 GSIHT
-43 FNKDLSIV
+43 FNQSLSI
-51 DSLLV
+51 
-56 ENGLIT
+56 ENSIAIKDGIILAVGTKSSIQKLIGENT
-62 KVGPR
+62 KVNN
-67 DLIINEI
+67 LE
-74 DEGFQIIDLKGKMMM
+74 GKMML

-98 PIWDGI
+98 PIWDGV
-104 NRLKCVLTDLYD
+104 NRLKCILTDLYD
-116 VKSIQNVLNEC
+116 IQDIKDMLRVC
-127 LNSDLT
+127 LNSELT
-133 KTTGWIVGSGLNI
+133 QTTGWIVGSGLNI
-146 GLFPAGNPNKS
+146 GLFSAGNPNKS

-172 NDGHSGLANSKALEL
+172 NDGHSALANSKAFEL
-187 ANITMST
+187 ANITAET
-194 QDPEYGLIERNPITG
+194 INPPYGVIERDPQTG

-216 ESIAINLVLDL
+216 ESSAINLVLVL
-227 APKDRDSDYD
+227 TPKDTDSDYD
-237 KGLSIAQEM
+237 KGLSISQEM

-260 GQRHMATYKRAADRE
+260 GERHMATYKRAADRE
-275 ELDLRVSTC
+275 ELDLRVFTC

-303 LKLEEF
+303 LKLDQF

-314 NVNCVKIFV
+314 NVNCVKIFI

-333 LLEPYLDSGN
+333 LLEPYLDSGE
-343 IGELILEKNSLN
+343 IGELILEKESLN
-355 KAVARFDSENRQV
+355 KAIARFDSENRQV

-399 HISHLQMISKVDI
+399 HISHLQMISKEDI
-412 PRFFELNVAATFQAA
+412 PRFSELNIAATFQAV

-438 NIPEIG
+438 SIPEIG
-444 IERVNRMYPIQS
+444 IERVNKMYPIQS
-456 VFQAGGLI
+456 VFEAGGLI

-476 PLIAIETAIRR
+476 PLIAIETAITRK
-487 QDPDDRLK
+487 DPEDRLN

-522 QENITGSIEAGKFAD
+522 QDNITGSIEAGKFAD
-537 LIILERNLY
+537 LIILDKNLY
-546 DIPSNEI
+546 NITPNEI
-553 SEVRIMETII
+553 SEVRVVATII
-563 EGKTVFK
+563 EGKTVFSIK
-570 IE
+570 

>member
-1 MKKINIR
+1 MKRTIFYFSLMC
-8 HIVLFTFI
+8 LFLLSNA
-16 FSCLLFENIL
+16 FSNDFADEVFL
-26 SKIQSD
+26 D
-32 KVAYINGSIHT
+32 GSIHT
-43 FNKDLSIV
+43 FNESLSI
-51 DSLLV
+51 
-56 ENGLIT
+56 ENSIAIKDGYILAVGNKSSIQKLIGEKT
-62 KVGPR
+62 K
-67 DLIINEI
+67 INRL
-74 DEGFQIIDLKGKMMM
+74 DGKMML

-98 PIWDGI
+98 PIWDGV
-104 NRLKCVLTDLYD
+104 NRLKCILTDLYD
-116 VKSIQNVLNEC
+116 IQSIKDVLREC

-133 KTTGWIVGSGLNI
+133 KSTGWIVGSGLNI

-187 ANITMST
+187 ANVTAET
-194 QDPEYGLIERNPITG
+194 QDPSYGVIERDPITQ

-216 ESIAINLVLDL
+216 ESAAINLVLDL
-227 APKDRDSDYD
+227 TPKDTDSDYD

-260 GQRHMATYKRAADRE
+260 GERHMATYKRAADRE
-275 ELDLRVSTC
+275 ELDLRVFTC

-293 HDASTFEDVY
+293 HDASMFEDVY
-303 LKLEEF
+303 LKLEQF

-314 NVNCVKIFV
+314 NVNCVKIFI

-333 LLEPYLDSGN
+333 LLEPYLDSGEV
-343 IGELILEKNSLN
+343 GELILEKELLN
-355 KAVARFDSENRQV
+355 MAIARFDSENRQV

-393 SLDNRH
+393 YLDNRH
-399 HISHLQMISKVDI
+399 HISHLQMISEEDI
-412 PRFFELNVAATFQAA
+412 PRFSELNIAATFQAT
-427 WAMPDEYITGI
+427 WAMPDEYIMGI

-444 IERVNRMYPIQS
+444 IERVNKMYPIQS

-476 PLIAIETAIRR
+476 PLVAIETAIRR
-487 QDPDDRLK
+487 EDPNDRLK
-495 GTLNKDERM
+495 GTLNEDERM

-522 QENITGSIEAGKFAD
+522 QDNITGSIEAGKFAD
-537 LIILERNLY
+537 LIILDKNLY
-546 DIPSNEI
+546 DIPTNEI
-553 SEVRIMETII
+553 SEVRVMETII
-563 EGKTVFK
+563 EGKTVFR